1 LKQVIASIINPT
13 VLNGKFSFEILLKS
27 IGDTVHM
34 GNSSFVFR
42 NSFGKLRN
50 PRLVKMNPLYDSI
63 PVKNSPY
70 ASPILAQ
77 FAGDSKL
84 ILQLKHQ
91 QGTGN
96 FLDAKDL
103 LAKIEL
109 DIVAEPPRFLH
120 WDRDNSAIVEPNFN
134 TVATEWEGDVRVL
147 TTPYAPE
154 ERILKLQ

>member
-1 LKQVIASIINPT
+1 MKQVIASIINPT

-42 NSFGKLRN
+42 NSFGTLRN
-50 PRLVKMNPLYDSI
+50 PRLVKMNPLYESI

-84 ILQLKHQ
+84 ILQLRHAR
-91 QGTGN
+91 GN
-96 FLDAKDL
+96 GALIEQKGI
-103 LAKIEL
+103 LAKIEM

-120 WDRDNSAIVEPNFN
+120 WHRDDSAIVEPNFN
-134 TVATEWEGDVRVL
+134 TIATEWEGDVIFF
-147 TTPYAPE
+147 TKPFAAE
-154 ERILKLQ
+154 EKIIRLN

>member
-42 NSFGKLRN
+42 NSFGTLRN
-50 PRLVKMNPLYDSI
+50 PRLAMMNPLYDGI
-63 PVKNSPY
+63 PIKNAPY

-77 FAGDSKL
+77 FAVDSKL
-84 ILQLKHQ
+84 ILQLLHK
-91 QGTGN
+91 QGAGSHIEQ
-96 FLDAKDL
+96 KGI

-109 DIVAEPPRFLH
+109 DIIAEPPRFLH
-120 WDRDNSAIVEPNFN
+120 WDRENSAIVEPNFN

-154 ERILKLQ
+154 ERIIKLQ